1 MGEASPAR
9 AAASTRPTCN
19 RGRTGRGAAVVMKA
33 ASSPGR
39 FPDMG
44 DYFDRA
50 TAAQHLL
57 VPEGSIILYYRF

>member
-9 AAASTRPTCN
+9 A
-19 RGRTGRGAAVVMKA
+19 AAVVMKA